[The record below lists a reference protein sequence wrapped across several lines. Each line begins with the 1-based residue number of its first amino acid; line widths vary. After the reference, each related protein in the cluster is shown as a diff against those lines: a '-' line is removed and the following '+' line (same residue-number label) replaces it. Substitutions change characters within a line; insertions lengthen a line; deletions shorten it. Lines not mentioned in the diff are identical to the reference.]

1 VTTTPAAARR
11 RLPLTVIGGFL
22 GAGKTTLLNR
32 WLRNAG
38 GQRLAVLVNDFG
50 ALNIDAELIAANTGE
65 AIALS
70 NGCVCC
76 QIGDDLSGALIQ
88 VLEAPERFDAVVIEA
103 SGVSDPWR
111 IAQLGRA
118 DPGLALDGV
127 VVLVDASVA
136 RAQWRDPLLTDTVE
150 RQLKA
155 ADLIVVNKTDLVDD
169 GERAALQAWIE
180 AVAGRVPQF
189 ETTAAQVPLAM
200 LSGLAL
206 PQAARQQHPVGCGH
220 DHDHDDGH
228 DHDHGPDHGTLFDT
242 WSCRPTSTFD
252 AAALRSWLRDTPTG
266 LLRLKGVLRTTEADG
281 STGWSELQFAGRHG
295 ALRRANA
302 PRDRPAWPLAECLAE
317 RVLRSP
323 ERPRRRTTVRDGFVT
338 RRAPGRPRAVV
349 PPRPGLK
356 LGGAWLPQIAPR
368 RARH

>member
-1 VTTTPAAARR
+1 M
-11 RLPLTVIGGFL
+11 
-22 GAGKTTLLNR
+22 
-32 WLRNAG
+32 
-38 GQRLAVLVNDFG
+38 LA
-50 ALNIDAELIAANTGE
+50 
-65 AIALS
+65 S
-70 NGCVCC
+70 
-76 QIGDDLSGALIQ
+76 
-88 VLEAPERFDAVVIEA
+88 PERFDAVVIEA

-200 LSGLAL
+200 MSGLAL
-206 PQAARQQHPVGCGH
+206 PQAVPHQHPVGCGH
-220 DHDHDDGH
+220 DHDHN
-228 DHDHGPDHGTLFDT
+228 HGPDHGTLFDT
-242 WSCRPTSTFD
+242 WSCRPTSAFD
-252 AAALRSWLRDTPTG
+252 AAELRAWLRDTPAG

-281 STGWSELQFAGRHG
+281 SAGWSELQFAGRHG
-295 ALRRANA
+295 ALREQRHVEA
-302 PRDRPAWPLAECLAE
+302 PPWWRSACAAACRGAVRWRGYEGRGEPGAQLAAVAAAPDPQPAA
-317 RVLRSP
+317 
-323 ERPRRRTTVRDGFVT
+323 
-338 RRAPGRPRAVV
+338 
-349 PPRPGLK
+349 LK
-356 LGGAWLPQIAPR
+356 P
-368 RARH
+368 

>member
-1 VTTTPAAARR
+1 VSTPPAVMRK

-76 QIGDDLSGALIQ
+76 QIGDDLTGALIQ
-88 VLEAPERFDAVVIEA
+88 VLESPERFDAVVIEA

-127 VVLVDASVA
+127 IVLVDASTA
-136 RAQWRDPLLTDTVE
+136 QAQWRDPLLTDTVE

-155 ADLIVVNKTDLVDD
+155 ADLIIVNKIDLVADS
-169 GERAALQAWIE
+169 ERAALQTWIE
-180 AVAGRVPQF
+180 SVAGSVPQF
-189 ETTAAQVPLAM
+189 QTFDAKLPLAL

-206 PQAARQQHPVGCGH
+206 QQAAGHTQHTDCGH
-220 DHDHDDGH
+220 DHAHEPHHGH
-228 DHDHGPDHGTLFDT
+228 EPDHGALFDT
-242 WSCRPTSTFD
+242 WSCRPERVFD
-252 AAALRSWLRDTPTG
+252 ASALRDWLRDTPAG
-266 LLRLKGVLRTTEADG
+266 LLRLKGVLRTSEADG
-281 STGWSELQFAGRHG
+281 SSGWSELQFAGRHG
-295 ALRRANA
+295 ALRRANT
-302 PRDRPAWPLAECLAE
+302 PRDGAALVAIG
-317 RVLRSP
+317 LRDRLPSASLS
-323 ERPRRRTTVRDGFVT
+323 GFFEDRGEAGT
-338 RRAPGRPRAVV
+338 RQAAIQ
-349 PPRPGLK
+349 
-356 LGGAWLPQIAPR
+356 A
-368 RARH
+368 

>member
-32 WLRNAG
+32 WLRDAG

-88 VLEAPERFDAVVIEA
+88 VLESPERFDAVVIEA

-127 VVLVDASVA
+127 IVLVDASVA
-136 RAQWRDPLLTDTVE
+136 RAQWRDALLTDTVE

-169 GERAALQAWIE
+169 TERAALQAWIE
-180 AVAGRVPQF
+180 AVAGSVPQF
-189 ETTAAQVPLAM
+189 ETIAAQVPLAM
-200 LSGLAL
+200 LSGLSL
-206 PQAARQQHPVGCGH
+206 PQAALHRHPVGCGH
-220 DHDHDDGH
+220 EHEHEHG
-228 DHDHGPDHGTLFDT
+228 HDHGPDHGALFDT
-242 WSCRPTSTFD
+242 WSCRPTSAFD
-252 AAALRSWLRDTPTG
+252 AAALRAWLRNTPAG

-281 STGWSELQFAGRHG
+281 SIGWCELQFAGRHG

-302 PRDRPAWPLAECLAE
+302 PRDGAALVAIGLRGRLPAAL
-317 RVLRSP
+317 LRGYFETQGKPGNAQHPATAVSP
-323 ERPRRRTTVRDGFVT
+323 DAHPT
-338 RRAPGRPRAVV
+338 APGP
-349 PPRPGLK
+349 
-356 LGGAWLPQIAPR
+356 
-368 RARH
+368 